1 MSAAKGRRLMGQMNV
16 VPYIDVMLVLLIIF
30 MVTAPMLQQGITV
43 NPPDVEAAP
52 VEVTEDNEPIIV
64 SVNAA
69 GELFMNVG
77 ETPNEPITER
87 VLLDRMVAV
96 LNVNSATPV
105 YVKGDEALTLGP
117 FARVMALLQRAGAT
131 NLGILTE
138 TPADLPE
145 VAPE

>member
-1 MSAAKGRRLMGQMNV
+1 MGQMNV

-43 NPPDVEAAP
+43 NLPDVEAAP

-69 GELFMNVG
+69 GEMFMNVG
-77 ETPNEPITER
+77 EAPNEPITEQ
-87 VLLDRMVAV
+87 VLLDRMGAV
-96 LNVNSATPV
+96 LRVNAGTPV

-138 TPADLPE
+138 TPTDLPD
-145 VAPE
+145 ATPE